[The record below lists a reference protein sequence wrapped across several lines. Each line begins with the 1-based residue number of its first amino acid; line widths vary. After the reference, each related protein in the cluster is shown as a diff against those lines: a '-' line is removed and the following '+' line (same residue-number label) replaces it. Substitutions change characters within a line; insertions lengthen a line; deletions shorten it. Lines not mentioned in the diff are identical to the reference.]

1 MNVVIATKWFILQ
14 WLILCNTNFTLIFQK
29 LEKIIIIPSL
39 GSEDSLEEDMATHF
53 SILAWRS
60 PADRGVWRA
69 TVHGVKKSWTRLSNW
84 GHTHTHTHTHTQTW
98 EKVETDSLSKLR
110 QIVMDREAWHAAVHV
125 VTKGWTQLNNWAT
138 TRDDREHEKGFWRV
152 SESSSSWLGTRVKG
166 QFVKSSP
173 LYTNDRY
180 TFV

>member
-29 LEKIIIIPSL
+29 LEKIIIIPKSL

-69 TVHGVKKSWTRLSNW
+69 TVHWVKKSWTRLSNW
-84 GHTHTHTHTHTQTW
+84 GHTHTHTHTHTNLGEGRDWQFEQTQ
-98 EKVETDSLSKLR
+98 TDSDGQRSLACCSPCGHQGLDTTQQLSNNKR
-110 QIVMDREAWHAAVHV
+110 WQGAWEGV
-125 VTKGWTQLNNWAT
+125 L
-138 TRDDREHEKGFWRV
+138 E
-152 SESSSSWLGTRVKG
+152 SEWVL
-166 QFVKSSP
+166 
-173 LYTNDRY
+173 
-180 TFV
+180 